1 MRSEY
6 IQQLYVTLSV
16 YIRMERWTVKPIQSS
31 FLGELT
37 AFQATDS
44 WTFHWQACWIL
55 NIDTDVCAG
64 QQSIKPSDYHWRK
77 GERWK
82 RIGVWLCVFLIRVR
96 APWKPAQKV
105 YWLDLCVYGWRNK
118 LNNTFANLCAR
129 LTCDDVI
136 EKTKHAG
143 SFGQRCRTVFELI
156 FSVLDSEIL
165 HFASLLE
172 VD

>member
-1 MRSEY
+1 MWHF
-6 IQQLYVTLSV
+6 QLH
-16 YIRMERWTVKPIQSS
+16 IRMERWTVKPIQSS
-31 FLGELT
+31 FSGELT

-64 QQSIKPSDYHWRK
+64 QQSIKPADYHWRK

-82 RIGVWLCVFLIRVR
+82 RIGMWLCVFLIRVR
-96 APWKPAQKV
+96 APWGPAQKV
-105 YWLDLCVYGWRNK
+105 YWLDFCVYGWRNK
-118 LNNTFANLCAR
+118 LNNTFANLCAS
-129 LTCDDVI
+129 LTCDYRK
-136 EKTKHAG
+136 KTMNALWDK
-143 SFGQRCRTVFELI
+143 CRTVFELI
-156 FSVLDSEIL
+156 FCILDSKVL